1 MSAQVTQNNE
11 NGKSETLDQ
20 RRAFTPRVDIF
31 ENAEELVMLA
41 DMPGV
46 SNRELNVRIEKDQ
59 LHMEGGVPAD
69 EHGLHDGFVYRRV
82 FALPKS
88 IDAEKVRAELKQ
100 GQLTINLPKSAG
112 QRPRTIQVKAS

>member
-1 MSAQVTQNNE
+1 MSTQVTHNNE
-11 NGKSETLDQ
+11 PSKTETLDE

-31 ENAEELVMLA
+31 ESAEELVLLA
-41 DMPGV
+41 DLPGV
-46 SNRELNVRIEKDQ
+46 ANRDLNVRIEKDQ
-59 LHMEGGVPAD
+59 LHLEGAVPAD
-69 EHGLHDGFVYRRV
+69 EHGVHDGFVYRRV